1 VVYAYTYTM
10 RVRTQVMLEAEQYE
24 YLVGEA
30 ERTGLSRSELV
41 RRALDETF
49 RPEARFRVGGFDI
62 GFGMWRSPDSAIAG
76 RRVGPR

>member
-1 VVYAYTYTM
+1 M
-10 RVRTQVMLEAEQYE
+10 RMRTQVLLEPEQYE

-30 ERTGLSRSELV
+30 ARTGLSRSELV

-62 GFGMWRSPDSAIAG
+62 GFGVWRAPDAAIAG
-76 RRVGPR
+76 RRLGPR

>member
-1 VVYAYTYTM
+1 
-10 RVRTQVMLEAEQYE
+10 MLEPEHVE
-24 YLVGEA
+24 YLIGEA

-62 GFGMWRSPDSAIAG
+62 GFGVWRSPDSSIAG

>member
-1 VVYAYTYTM
+1 M
-10 RVRTQVMLEAEQYE
+10 RRRTQVLLEENQYE

-30 ERTGLSRSELV
+30 TRTGLSRSELV
-41 RRALDETF
+41 RRALDETY

-62 GFGMWRSPDSAIAG
+62 GFGLWRAPDAAITG

>member
-1 VVYAYTYTM
+1 MVYAYTYTM
-10 RVRTQVMLEAEQYE
+10 RIRTQVLLEEEQYE

-30 ERTGLSRSELV
+30 ARTGLSRSELV
-41 RRALDETF
+41 RRALDETY

-62 GFGMWRSPDSAIAG
+62 GFGLWRAPDAAIAG

>member
-1 VVYAYTYTM
+1 M
-10 RVRTQVMLEAEQYE
+10 RVRTQVLLEEEQYE

-30 ERTGLSRSELV
+30 LRTGLSRSELI

-49 RPEARFRVGGFDI
+49 RPEARFRVRGFDLGVGI
-62 GFGMWRSPDSAIAG
+62 WRSPDAAIAG

>member
-1 VVYAYTYTM
+1 
-10 RVRTQVMLEAEQYE
+10 MLEPEHVE

-30 ERTGLSRSELV
+30 ARTGLSRSELV
-41 RRALDETF
+41 RRALDETY

-62 GFGMWRSPDSAIAG
+62 GFGLWRAPDAAIAG

>member
-1 VVYAYTYTM
+1 
-10 RVRTQVMLEAEQYE
+10 MLEPEHVDYLIAEA
-24 YLVGEA
+24 L
-30 ERTGLSRSELV
+30 RTGLSRSELV

-62 GFGMWRSPDSAIAG
+62 GFGVWRSPDAAITG